1 MQQAAPVGR
10 DESVSSDVHSALQA
24 LGLEVLQLLQCLLE
38 HNPGVVSTSQGC
50 SFEGW
55 KGSPALLASSQR
67 SRQGASVG
75 CLPAGMQLLYLVGLI
90 TGQGEAA
97 AYGRVCLMLA
107 LQGWPKLSQAQS
119 RVLLGARNAILLSH
133 DRLFPQRAAL
143 ASQLQVRHVRF

>member
-75 CLPAGMQLLYLVGLI
+75 CLQLGCSFCISWSSSLGKVK
-90 TGQGEAA
+90 
-97 AYGRVCLMLA
+97 
-107 LQGWPKLSQAQS
+107 LQHMDEC
-119 RVLLGARNAILLSH
+119 V
-133 DRLFPQRAAL
+133 
-143 ASQLQVRHVRF
+143 